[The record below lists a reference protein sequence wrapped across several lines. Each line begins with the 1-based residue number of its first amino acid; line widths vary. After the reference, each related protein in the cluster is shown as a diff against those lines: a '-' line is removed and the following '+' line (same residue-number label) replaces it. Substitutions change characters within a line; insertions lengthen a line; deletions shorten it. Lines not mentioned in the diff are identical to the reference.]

1 MEVILDL
8 REIVGEPSGE
18 NLAAVVWQ
26 TIVAYGLENKV
37 CQNGTTR
44 LALLLVAYSC
54 MSLSCAVGRRACV
67 RA

>member
-44 LALLLVAYSC
+44 LALLLIAHSC
-54 MSLSCAVGRRACV
+54 MLLSCAVGHCACM
-67 RA
+67 RT